1 MKILR
6 KSQSLISRRSW
17 LAKAGT
23 LFAAASILM
32 LGAPSG
38 LAKPRPTKLNVI
50 PTITSV
56 DLVNGELVA
65 SGNVTAIIKG
75 QTVTRA
81 FNDVPVALALAAD
94 QTGAGACPILDLQLG
109 PITLDLLGLVVETSP
124 ICLKI
129 TAYDGGG
136 LLGDL
141 LCSVADLLNGGLSLN
156 DILGGLGLLDLPGL
170 TPVQVDA
177 LLDGVTDL
185 LNSAL
190 GQLTG
195 ALLEAILPSTAR
207 HVCGILHLELGPID
221 LTLLGLE
228 VILDDCNGG
237 PVVVDIT
244 AVTGQ
249 GKLLGNLLCQLLDGG
264 LLQIG
269 ATLQDILNA
278 LTGLLQQ

>member
-1 MKILR
+1 M
-6 KSQSLISRRSW
+6 
-17 LAKAGT
+17 
-23 LFAAASILM
+23 
-32 LGAPSG
+32 
-38 LAKPRPTKLNVI
+38 
-50 PTITSV
+50 
-56 DLVNGELVA
+56 
-65 SGNVTAIIKG
+65 
-75 QTVTRA
+75 
-81 FNDVPVALALAAD
+81 
-94 QTGAGACPILDLQLG
+94 
-109 PITLDLLGLVVETSP
+109 
-124 ICLKI
+124 
-129 TAYDGGG
+129 
-136 LLGDL
+136 LGDL

-177 LLDGVTDL
+177 LLDGITDL

-207 HVCGILHLELGPID
+207 QVCGILHLELGPID

-228 VILDDCNGG
+228 VVLDDCNGG

-244 AVTGQ
+244 AVTGK